1 MTTTSTPSNTTSQ
14 SPAKVAFASFVGTA
28 VEWYDYFL
36 FGTAAVLIFNH
47 QFFPDLDPLAATLAS
62 LSTFAVAFVAR
73 PLGGIVFGHFGDKVS
88 RKTMLVWS
96 LLAMGI
102 ATFAIG
108 LLPNYATIGAWAPVL
123 LVFLRVVQGIAVGG
137 EWGGAVLM
145 ALEHAPENKKSF
157 YASWPQAGVPAGVVL
172 SSFAFYLVQLLPED
186 QLNAWGWR
194 LPFLFSAV
202 LIAVGLVIRLKI
214 TESPEFEEMKAARKE
229 IKVPLFEML
238 RTAKRPLLI
247 GTFALAG
254 SNTLFY
260 VATVYLLSYGT
271 DAVQFDRGTV
281 LLAISVGAVI
291 DIFAIPL
298 VAILADKFGRRTMM
312 IFGSLVTV
320 VAAFPIFWLFNTGT
334 TWGLF
339 TALILALP
347 IAHSFVYATV
357 SGFIA
362 TLYQPEVRF
371 TGTSMSYQL
380 GGILASAP
388 APILS
393 TMLFAEFGTYTAVA
407 WYLVI
412 ANVIAFLAVL
422 FAPKDRPTHQPS
434 QQTVVTVN
442 DSTVLQ
448 EAR

>member
-1 MTTTSTPSNTTSQ
+1 MQTASSPRNPVQ

-73 PLGGIVFGHFGDKVS
+73 PLGGIVFGHFGDRAS

-96 LLAMGI
+96 LLGMGT

-108 LLPNYATIGAWAPVL
+108 LLPNYATIGVWAPIL
-123 LVFLRVVQGIAVGG
+123 LVLLRVVQGIAVGG

-145 ALEHAPENKKSF
+145 ALEHAPQHKKSF

-172 SSFAFYLVQLLPED
+172 SSLAFYLVQLLPED
-186 QLNAWGWR
+186 QLHAWGWR

-202 LIAVGLVIRLKI
+202 LIIVGMIIRLKI
-214 TESPEFEEMKAARKE
+214 TESPEFENMKAQRKE
-229 IKVPLFEML
+229 SKIPLVEML

-271 DAVQFDRGTV
+271 DAIELDRGTI
-281 LLAISVGAVI
+281 LLAISVGATV
-291 DIFAIPL
+291 DIFAIPT
-298 VAILADKFGRRTMM
+298 VAILADMYGRRTMM
-312 IFGSLVTV
+312 IIGSIVTI
-320 VAAFPIFWLFNTGT
+320 VAAFPIFWLFNLGT
-334 TWGLF
+334 TWGLYA
-339 TALILALP
+339 ALILALP

-362 TLYQPEVRF
+362 TLYNPEVRF
-371 TGTSMSYQL
+371 TGSSMSYQL
-380 GGILASAP
+380 GGIVASAP

-393 TMLFAEFGTYTAVA
+393 TMLFAEFGTFAAVA
-407 WYLVI
+407 WYLII
-412 ANVIAFLAVL
+412 ANIIALVAVL
-422 FAPKDRPTHQPS
+422 FAPRDRPHSSVQRDAARAADPS
-434 QQTVVTVN
+434 A
-442 DSTVLQ
+442 VLQ
-448 EAR
+448 ETK

>member
-1 MTTTSTPSNTTSQ
+1 MQTASRPARKPVQ

-62 LSTFAVAFVAR
+62 LSTFAVAFIAR
-73 PLGGIVFGHFGDKVS
+73 PLGGVIFGHFGDKAS

-96 LLAMGI
+96 LLGMGI

-108 LLPNYATIGAWAPVL
+108 LLPNYATIGVWAPILLVL
-123 LVFLRVVQGIAVGG
+123 LRVFQGIAVGG

-145 ALEHAPENKKSF
+145 ALEHAPEHKKSF

-172 SSFAFYLVQLLPED
+172 SSLAFYLVQLLPEE
-186 QLNAWGWR
+186 QLQAWGWR

-202 LIAVGLVIRLKI
+202 LILVGMVIRLKI
-214 TESPEFEEMKAARKE
+214 TESPEFEKMKSERKE
-229 IKVPLFEML
+229 TKIPFVEML
-238 RTAKRPLLI
+238 RTAKRPLI
-247 GTFALAG
+247 VGTFALAG

-271 DAVQFDRGTV
+271 DAIELDRGTV

-291 DIFAIPL
+291 DIIAIPA
-298 VAILADKFGRRTMM
+298 VAVLADMYGRKTMM
-312 IFGSLVTV
+312 IIGSVVTII
-320 VAAFPIFWLFNTGT
+320 AAFPIFWLFNLGT
-334 TWGLF
+334 TWGLYL
-339 TALILALP
+339 ALIIALP
-347 IAHSFVYATV
+347 VAHSFVYATV

-362 TLYQPEVRF
+362 TLYGPEVRF

-380 GGILASAP
+380 GGIVASAP

-393 TMLFAEFGTYTAVA
+393 TMLYAEFGTYAAVA
-407 WYLVI
+407 WYLI
-412 ANVIAFLAVL
+412 FTNVIALVAVL
-422 FAPKDRPTHQPS
+422 FAPTDRVKTIRAASTHTES
-434 QQTVVTVN
+434 
-442 DSTVLQ
+442 LQ
-448 EAR
+448 ETR